1 MQATLLD
8 EEQLEFVGQD
18 LAHAH
23 VDTLDEALA
32 VIRTNVA
39 ALGPPPS
46 GAGHERRYCRL
57 SFGAPGVGMSTENI
71 DNVRRIRLLN
81 DNFRSTF
88 VGGQVV
94 MTQGVNAL
102 PIDTKARVLLAV
114 QSFSNFT
121 KDNDPHGEHDFGSFE
136 IEGETYFFKVDYYAL
151 DMNGG
156 SENPADPSV
165 TTRVLTIMRADEY

>member
-1 MQATLLD
+1 
-8 EEQLEFVGQD
+8 V
-18 LAHAH
+18 
-23 VDTLDEALA
+23 
-32 VIRTNVA
+32 
-39 ALGPPPS
+39 
-46 GAGHERRYCRL
+46 
-57 SFGAPGVGMSTENI
+57 
-71 DNVRRIRLLN
+71 LN

-121 KDNDPHGEHDFGSFE
+121 KENDPHSEHDFGNFE
-136 IEGETYFFKVDYYAL
+136 IEGETYCFKIDYYTL
-151 DMNGG
+151 DMDGG
-156 SENPADPSV
+156 SEDSADPSV